1 MGSVACETS
10 ATKEIGCVGASAL
23 YMRIMTRDA
32 AQAAV
37 ARPPT
42 SAQLHLF
49 VLIEQNKVI
58 FFN

>member
-1 MGSVACETS
+1 VACETS
-10 ATKEIGCVGASAL
+10 AAKKIGSVDASAL
-23 YMRIMTRDA
+23 DMRIMTRDA

-37 ARPPT
+37 AGPPT